1 VKNARLAAILN
12 LIPFGYGYLYLGNYW
27 TFGATFLAG
36 ICTFLMGFV
45 LGPVA
50 IDWLLMTLF
59 AKCGYTFAIWCPGER
74 PIWSSIIILIV
85 WLVPPI
91 ILLLITAKNAFNKAI
106 SPNTILDDPAKTQN
120 STTEE
125 QIEEIAQDKPDDGD

>member
-1 VKNARLAAILN
+1 MKNARLAAILN
-12 LIPFGYGYLYLGNYW
+12 LIPFGYGYLYLGSYW
-27 TFGATFLAG
+27 TFGATFIAG
-36 ICTFLMGFV
+36 VCTFLMGFV

-50 IDWLLMTLF
+50 IDWLLMTVF

-91 ILLLITAKNAFNKAI
+91 TLLLITAKNAFNKAM
-106 SPNTILDDPAKTQN
+106 SSNATLDDPAKTQN
-120 STTEE
+120 SPTEE
-125 QIEEIAQDKPDDGD
+125 QIAQDEPDNGD

>member
-1 VKNARLAAILN
+1 MKHARLAAILN

-36 ICTFLMGFV
+36 VCTFLMGFV

-50 IDWLLMTLF
+50 IDWLLMSLF

-74 PIWSSIIILIV
+74 PIWSSIIILTV
-85 WLVPPI
+85 WLVPPT
-91 ILLLITAKNAFNKAI
+91 ILLLITARNAFNKAI
-106 SPNTILDDPAKTQN
+106 SLNTTLDDSAKTQN
-120 STTEE
+120 SPTEE
-125 QIEEIAQDKPDDGD
+125 QIEEMAQDEPDNGH